1 MMQQSSL
8 EAYQLITPV
17 LPEKRYEVYQIL
29 LEHGPLTNKEIA
41 EQLKW
46 TINRV
51 TPRVKELR
59 DMGIV
64 HRVDQVCDPESGITV
79 NVWGCH

>member
-1 MMQQSSL
+1 MMQQASL
-8 EAYQLITPV
+8 EAYKIVTPV
-17 LPEKRYEVYQIL
+17 LPEKRFKVYQIL
-29 LEHGPLTNKEIA
+29 LEQGPLTNKQIA
-41 EQLKW
+41 ERLEW

-59 DMGIV
+59 EMGIV
-64 HRVDQVCDPESGITV
+64 RRVKQMCDPESGVTV